1 LAKGQKILDSTDG
14 KIKGPPSVWLLEV
27 ALPGFLALLCI

>member
-14 KIKGPPSVWLLEV
+14 QIKAPPSVELRVVGFIAYSAPLL
-27 ALPGFLALLCI
+27 I